1 VEIIPLLKRL
11 SQATG
16 VSGYEDGVRDV
27 VLDALA
33 PYADE
38 IKTDTLGNVVALKR
52 GSAPEPRPTLMIAT
66 HMDEIGLIV
75 SEVEKG
81 FIHFQQVGGY
91 DDRVLLGQEVTVH
104 GRRDLPGIV
113 GSRPPHVLPAGER
126 DKAIPSDKLLIDVGL
141 AEDEIKAWVRVGD
154 LVTMR
159 AEPIELQGN
168 LLAGKALDN
177 RASVTAAA
185 VCLEELGRTRHAWD
199 VYAVV
204 TVQEEVNYAGAYT
217 GAYSLNPDVGIAVD
231 VTFGKQPNTPDEHT
245 YELGKGPVLAIG
257 PNFHP
262 KIQQA
267 LMDAAKSIEMD
278 YQIEP
283 EARPGGTDAY
293 ALQITR
299 QGIPTGQISIP
310 LRNMHTPVETVSV
323 KDVERVGRLLATF
336 AARLDAGF
344 LDTLAWDLG
353 LDSGEETE

>member
-1 VEIIPLLKRL
+1 MLKRL
-11 SQATG
+11 SEASG
-16 VSGYEDGVRDV
+16 VSGYEDLVRDI
-27 VLDALA
+27 VLDAFA
-33 PYADE
+33 PHADE
-38 IKTDTLGNVVALKR
+38 VSTDALGNVIALKK
-52 GSAPEPRPTLMIAT
+52 GTGPEPRPTLMIAT

-75 SEVEKG
+75 SEVEKE

-104 GRRDLPGIV
+104 GRRDLPGVI
-113 GSRPPHVLPAGER
+113 GARPPHVLPAAER
-126 DKAIPSDKLLIDVGL
+126 DKPIPSDKLLIDVGL
-141 AEDEIKAWVRVGD
+141 SQPELKELVRIGD

-159 AEPIELQGN
+159 AETIELQGN
-168 LLAGKALDN
+168 LLTGKALDN
-177 RASVTAAA
+177 RASVVAAA
-185 VCLEELGRTRHAWD
+185 VCLDELERLRHTCD
-199 VYAVV
+199 VYAVI
-204 TVQEEVNYAGAYT
+204 TVQEEVGVKGAITSAYA
-217 GAYSLNPDVGIAVD
+217 LNPDVGIAVD

-245 YELGKGPVLAIG
+245 YDLGKGPVVAIG

-262 KIQQA
+262 KVQQG

-293 ALQITR
+293 AVQITR

-310 LRNMHTPVETVSV
+310 LRNMHTPVETVSI

-344 LDTLAWDLG
+344 LGTLAWDLG
-353 LDSGEETE
+353 LDDGDDTE